1 MHYSLKERPMS
12 PTPATTHSGLSM
24 TSPLSTNVN
33 IGSPVAPCA
42 PFRTTNP
49 VSYLTTSRSNLIIN
63 KLNIFMHYLFQHIR
77 FKLKLSNCNCCINL
91 SK

>member
-1 MHYSLKERPMS
+1 MS

-49 VSYLTTSRSNLIIN
+49 VSNLTRSNLIIN
-63 KLNIFMHYLFQHIR
+63 KLNIFINNCLFQRIR
-77 FKLKLSNCNCCINL
+77 FKLKLPNYNCCIHL
-91 SK
+91 FK